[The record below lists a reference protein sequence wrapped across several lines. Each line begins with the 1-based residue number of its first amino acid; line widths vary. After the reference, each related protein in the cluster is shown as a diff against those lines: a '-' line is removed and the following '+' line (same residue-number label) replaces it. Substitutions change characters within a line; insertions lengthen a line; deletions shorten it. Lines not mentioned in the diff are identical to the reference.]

1 MNMLI
6 NHFIIASRAY
16 SQQSPTCT
24 RVNNLVYIFSIQHSW
39 CLTLM
44 ESQCWSCLL
53 VEEVLSVLCTI
64 QFFMSFAKLWL
75 SPNLTSLYHL
85 MINFLSSHDRTH
97 HHMMNITCL
106 VIEWDIRIPLCLYDV
121 WLVKWTFSQHMHLE
135 ITQSWNNFLKP
146 KYYILFQSSN

>member
-53 VEEVLSVLCTI
+53 VEEVMSVSCTI
-64 QFFMSFAKLWL
+64 QFFMFFAKTLT
-75 SPNLTSLYHL
+75 SPNLTLLYHL
-85 MINFLSSHDRTH
+85 MINLLSSHDNSH
-97 HHMMNITCL
+97 HHMMNI
-106 VIEWDIRIPLCLYDV
+106 IY
-121 WLVKWTFSQHMHLE
+121 LVKSETFVSLYAYMTYDQSKELSHSMCIWNSLNLE
-135 ITQSWNNFLKP
+135 TKFLKP
-146 KYYILFQSSN
+146 KYYIFQSLN